1 MSDKTSMV
9 LGIIYI
15 IVAIILI
22 VLCLVLVDKHN
33 KKKYEEILRELE
45 RNKNLILSGSILTEL
60 NKLSTL
66 INNKDLEKS
75 YIIWQ
80 NRYKKIKE
88 EDIPDLDDKL
98 NELENLFKTRK
109 FRKINEAIAKLEL
122 ELYYVKSK
130 SEFLLRDI
138 KEITLSETKNREII
152 TRLKKDYREI
162 YLKYHHNI
170 DDYELIKK
178 AIELQFENVD
188 KLFASFE
195 LTMENNAYA
204 EAPKIVKALDDAVG
218 NLKVVIDE
226 SPSVIVMGKKLIPEK
241 IADIERISNKLIS
254 EGYNLDYLNID
265 YNISEAEKKI
275 ADVFDRLNVLN
286 LTDSVMELETI
297 VNYFDELY
305 NDFEKEKDSKKAYE
319 ENARKIGVKCK
330 KLLAII
336 KNLTSKIEDIKYS
349 YDLNDDEV
357 KIIDELNLNIKS
369 IQSDYE
375 VVVENYRNK
384 SFAYSKLNDELVNL
398 NFRLVKEEDKL
409 ELTLRNLS
417 SLKEDEI
424 RAREQLDEIRD
435 IFKKCENALLSY
447 KLPVIPKEYYTE
459 TLEASDALDNMI
471 NELNKKPISIKVL
484 NIRVDTA
491 RDLVLKLYKTTTDYI
506 KAARLSENTIVYG
519 NRFRSEN
526 IKVDAGL
533 AKAEK
538 EFYKGNYKNSLELA
552 INAVSE
558 ADPDIHSKILKVS
571 NK

>member
-241 IADIERISNKLIS
+241 IADIKRISNKLIS

-319 ENARKIGVKCK
+319 ENSRKIGIKCK

>member
-241 IADIERISNKLIS
+241 IADIKRISNKLIS

-319 ENARKIGVKCK
+319 ENSRKIGIKCK

-424 RAREQLDEIRD
+424 RAREQLDEIRN

>member
-9 LGIIYI
+9 LGIVYI

-241 IADIERISNKLIS
+241 IADIERINNKLIS

-319 ENARKIGVKCK
+319 ENARKIGIKCK

-424 RAREQLDEIRD
+424 RAREQLDEIRN

>member
-88 EDIPDLDDKL
+88 VDIPDLDDKL

-319 ENARKIGVKCK
+319 ENARKIGIKCK

>member
-226 SPSVIVMGKKLIPEK
+226 SPSVIVMGKKIIPEK
-241 IADIERISNKLIS
+241 IAIELIK
-254 EGYNLDYLNID
+254 YLN
-265 YNISEAEKKI
+265 E
-275 ADVFDRLNVLN
+275 
-286 LTDSVMELETI
+286 
-297 VNYFDELY
+297 
-305 NDFEKEKDSKKAYE
+305 
-319 ENARKIGVKCK
+319 
-330 KLLAII
+330 
-336 KNLTSKIEDIKYS
+336 
-349 YDLNDDEV
+349 DDE
-357 KIIDELNLNIKS
+357 K
-369 IQSDYE
+369 
-375 VVVENYRNK
+375 
-384 SFAYSKLNDELVNL
+384 
-398 NFRLVKEEDKL
+398 
-409 ELTLRNLS
+409 
-417 SLKEDEI
+417 
-424 RAREQLDEIRD
+424 
-435 IFKKCENALLSY
+435 
-447 KLPVIPKEYYTE
+447 
-459 TLEASDALDNMI
+459 
-471 NELNKKPISIKVL
+471 
-484 NIRVDTA
+484 
-491 RDLVLKLYKTTTDYI
+491 
-506 KAARLSENTIVYG
+506 
-519 NRFRSEN
+519 
-526 IKVDAGL
+526 
-533 AKAEK
+533 
-538 EFYKGNYKNSLELA
+538 
-552 INAVSE
+552 
-558 ADPDIHSKILKVS
+558 
-571 NK
+571 

>member
-319 ENARKIGVKCK
+319 ENARKMGVKCK

-424 RAREQLDEIRD
+424 RAREQLDEIRE

-519 NRFRSEN
+519 NRFRSES

>member
-241 IADIERISNKLIS
+241 IADIERINNKLIS

>member
-33 KKKYEEILRELE
+33 KKKYEKILRELE

-319 ENARKIGVKCK
+319 ENSRKIGIKCK

>member
-80 NRYKKIKE
+80 NSYKKIKE

-558 ADPDIHSKILKVS
+558 ADPDIHSKILKVR